1 MRSWRLWKIIEI
13 VEMVFKT
20 SILVQVKNVPN
31 QIVLVFRKN
40 IFFRIIWSQ
49 INMVTVICF
58 VVLAHC
64 VFPAVPC

>member
-40 IFFRIIWSQ
+40 IFLGLYEVKLIW
-49 INMVTVICF
+49 
-58 VVLAHC
+58 LL
-64 VFPAVPC
+64 